1 MEVGGPNAVSKWRE
15 LLGATDPAVAKS
27 QNPLSVR
34 AKFGLDKTRNAA
46 HGSDS
51 PASAAREL
59 ELFFGG
65 PAPSG
70 ANAGLAPGLRLASS
84 AELRDSALVLVKPH
98 AMLAG
103 QAGGIINYLRSPG
116 GFTVTAAAVYFLD
129 KAHAEEFL
137 AVYKGTSSVIYALLY
152 CTRRKRTCSPS
163 LFCDCETRNSFCWN
177 AKRRAGVVAEYTK
190 LVDELLTGPVLA
202 LEVTKEGARGEQV
215 VTALR
220 ELVGPHDPVRAAPLV
235 LLFMWA

>member
-1 MEVGGPNAVSKWRE
+1 MEVTGPNAVSKWRE

-27 QNPLSVR
+27 NNPLSVR

-59 ELFFGG
+59 EQFFGG

-98 AMLAG
+98 AVLAG
-103 QAGGIINYLRSPG
+103 QAGGIVNYLRSPG
-116 GFTVTAAAVYFLD
+116 GFSVTAAAVYFLD
-129 KAHAEEFL
+129 KANAEEFL
-137 AVYKGTSSVIYALLY
+137 AVYKGTSAGIDEWTLRSASYSASVSAI
-152 CTRRKRTCSPS
+152 RKEWNV
-163 LFCDCETRNSFCWN
+163 LETRN
-177 AKRRAGVVAEYTK
+177 GVQ
-190 LVDELLTGPVLA
+190 A
-202 LEVTKEGARGEQV
+202 LWPSTRSWS
-215 VTALR
+215 
-220 ELVGPHDPVRAAPLV
+220 
-235 LLFMWA
+235 MSC